1 MHGLDI
7 FHVIIYI
14 TQVSSLC
21 SKKVTITGNKETALG
36 TVTVNWDNVEIKK
49 KKKKKTNEA
58 MITRKAH
65 VSP

>member
-21 SKKVTITGNKETALG
+21 PKKVTITGNKETALG

-49 KKKKKTNEA
+49 KKKKQTNEA